1 MLAVHLPIDGVCDLV
16 REYLGFQ
23 GVCVRDE
30 RSCSECVN
38 DVKILPNGKIACAR
52 NRTICIWNGSEC
64 EVLLEGH
71 TGFVMCL
78 AFCSQLVSG
87 SSDFT
92 VRLWGNGAA
101 NGGVNKVVLKG
112 HKGAVQSLAFIEA
125 GLLASGSADH
135 TIRVWDVLHGECLEV
150 LNGHAFGVPA
160 LVVTHTGLLVSGS
173 VDKTVRIWDMHHVRV
188 LRGHQEWVTALAVL
202 EDGSIVSGGLDRTVR
217 RWRDGLCINIV
228 ETMRF
233 GVVVALASL
242 PGNLMA
248 CGFHDDLVVFDAI
261 GTIMFQTCGVNVR
274 ALSVDKNKLVVGTR
288 TGGIQMWE

>member
-16 REYLGFQ
+16 RDYVGFQ

-30 RSCSECVN
+30 RSCGECVN

-52 NRTICIWNGSEC
+52 NRVIRIWNGSEC
-64 EVLLEGH
+64 ESLLEGH
-71 TGFVMCL
+71 TDYVICL
-78 AFCSQLVSG
+78 AFCSQLASG
-87 SSDFT
+87 SRDFT
-92 VRLWGNGAA
+92 VRLWGSGA
-101 NGGVNKVVLKG
+101 VLKG
-112 HKGAVQSLAFIEA
+112 HQGAVTSLAFLDA
-125 GLLASGSADH
+125 DRLASGSWDY
-135 TIRVWDVLHGECLEV
+135 TVRIWDVVHNECLQV
-150 LNGHAFGVPA
+150 LDGHTGGVSA
-160 LVVTHTGLLVSGS
+160 LVVLRNGLLVSGS
-173 VDKTVRIWDMHHVRV
+173 NDMTVRIWDKHLSIR
-188 LRGHQEWVTALAVL
+188 RGHRDWIMALAVL
-202 EDGSIVSGGLDRTVR
+202 EDGTLVSGGLDRTIY
-217 RWRDGLCINIV
+217 RWRDGLCINII

-274 ALSVDKNKLVVGTR
+274 ALSVYKNKLVVGTR